1 MEFALGA
8 AFCVTVLGF
17 SWRWTRRRPGVPM
30 AWQTSQSMAADL
42 HRRMHRA
49 VDRTRNNVS
58 EARKR
63 GVATGGYDCLVD
75 DLAATAR
82 ALDDQLV
89 LASKLPFRQRHKTL
103 LGLRYR
109 IADIERAGERVSK
122 NAIESASPLVDS
134 VDDSLRR
141 INERLDHVDEAKNEL
156 RDLGGTG

>member
-17 SWRWTRRRPGVPM
+17 SMRWSRRRPGVPM
-30 AWQTSQSMAADL
+30 SWQTSQSMAADL

-49 VDRTRNNVS
+49 VDRTRTNVA

-63 GVATGGYDCLVD
+63 GVATGSYDCLVD

-82 ALDDQLV
+82 ALDDQLL

-109 IADIERAGERVSK
+109 IADIERTGARVSK
-122 NAIESASPLVDS
+122 TAIEAASPLVDS

-156 RDLGGTG
+156 RDLGGAG